1 VEEENDSL
9 KSKFEKDQAI
19 NHQKMEFLQVQLD
32 QERNQRQD
40 EKRNHDRMLR
50 SIQSSQRESVIGKEE
65 ATK

>member
-1 VEEENDSL
+1 
-9 KSKFEKDQAI
+9 
-19 NHQKMEFLQVQLD
+19 VQLD

-65 ATK
+65 ATKQLDDLKDQF